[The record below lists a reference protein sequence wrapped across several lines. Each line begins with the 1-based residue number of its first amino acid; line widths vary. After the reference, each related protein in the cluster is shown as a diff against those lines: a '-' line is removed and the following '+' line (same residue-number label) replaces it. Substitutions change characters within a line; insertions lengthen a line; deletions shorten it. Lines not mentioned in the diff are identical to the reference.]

1 MLQTLTTKEKFIEIS
16 PMMQNR
22 PLKDSFCSYYGN
34 KLNNFDSLIIPYKI
48 IFANRMQVSLVKKE
62 EQR

>member
-1 MLQTLTTKEKFIEIS
+1 
-16 PMMQNR
+16 MQNR

-34 KLNNFDSLIIPYKI
+34 KLNNFDSLIILYKI
-48 IFANRMQVSLVKKE
+48 IFANRMQVSLVRKE